1 MESLVLGPGRT
12 PQFLHTQAA
21 AMFHVE
27 DGSFQFLETA
37 IVFFI
42 MELIWRAKQ
51 TSCCTGRKQFPSSF
65 RKLFNFCWNAE
76 RRG

>member
-37 IVFFI
+37 IFFFI
-42 MELIWRAKQ
+42 MELIWRAK
-51 TSCCTGRKQFPSSF
+51 
-65 RKLFNFCWNAE
+65 
-76 RRG
+76 

>member
-1 MESLVLGPGRT
+1 MESRVLGPGRT

-37 IVFFI
+37 IFVFHNGI
-42 MELIWRAKQ
+42 DLA
-51 TSCCTGRKQFPSSF
+51 RKANVLLYWSETVS
-65 RKLFNFCWNAE
+65 
-76 RRG
+76 